1 MASTTSYSREAL
13 IERARKLAPVLRER
27 SQASADA
34 RRIPTE
40 TIASFWDAE
49 LCYLLKPKKFG
60 GPEVRVDT
68 AFEIA
73 SELSRGDGSAGW
85 VWTVMGVHDLFVSLF
100 PEKAQ
105 HEYWAK
111 DRTLSASSSRRRAR
125 SSRRRAA

>member
-1 MASTTSYSREAL
+1 MASTTSYSRESL

-27 SQASADA
+27 AQTTGDA
-34 RRIPTE
+34 RRIPAE

-73 SELSRGDGSAGW
+73 SELSRDDGYRAG
-85 VWTVMGVHDLFVSLF
+85 
-100 PEKAQ
+100 
-105 HEYWAK
+105 
-111 DRTLSASSSRRRAR
+111 
-125 SSRRRAA
+125 